1 MKMTKLAKILSEKE
15 MTYRDFQ
22 IAIYEK
28 TGYYLAFDRI
38 SKLVNGKQ
46 TDLLVSTA
54 KHIADTLDVKI
65 DDIL

>member
-1 MKMTKLAKILSEKE
+1 MTKLGKILSDKK

-22 IAIYEK
+22 MAIYEK

-46 TDLLVSTA
+46 TDILVSTA
-54 KHIADTLDVKI
+54 KKIADTLEVKI